1 MILRKTI
8 ILFLLILKINESN
21 SLEAIDKTNL
31 SEQIKFHQSEIIRIE
46 NYFCQEINQRKSHS
60 KKLNKYITAFD
71 CIDKILIVL
80 SAKTGGVSIISFTSV
95 IGAPVGIASASFTLI
110 FSLTTGIVK
119 KLLNITRNK
128 KKKHDKILM
137 LAKSKL
143 NSIETLI
150 SQALIDMEIS
160 HEEFITILKE
170 KDKYEKMKDKLRS
183 ENEKYVS
190 KYTSFKQSIKELS
203 QKIIEYIY
211 R

>member
-1 MILRKTI
+1 M
-8 ILFLLILKINESN
+8 NENN
-21 SLEAIDKTNL
+21 SIEAIDKTNL
-31 SEQIKFHQSEIIRIE
+31 TEQTKFRLSEITGIE
-46 NYFCQEINQRKSHS
+46 NYFYQEINQRKTCS
-60 KKLNKYITAFD
+60 KKLNKHVTAFD
-71 CIDKILIVL
+71 YIDRVLIVL
-80 SAKTGGVSIISFTSV
+80 SATSSGVSIISFTSIV
-95 IGAPVGIASASFTLI
+95 VAPVRIASESFTLI

-170 KDKYEKMKDKLRS
+170 KDKYEKMKDSLRS
-183 ENEKYVS
+183 ENENYVS
-190 KYTSFKQSIKELS
+190 NDTSCKATYKIMRLSSIKS
-203 QKIIEYIY
+203 KI
-211 R
+211 